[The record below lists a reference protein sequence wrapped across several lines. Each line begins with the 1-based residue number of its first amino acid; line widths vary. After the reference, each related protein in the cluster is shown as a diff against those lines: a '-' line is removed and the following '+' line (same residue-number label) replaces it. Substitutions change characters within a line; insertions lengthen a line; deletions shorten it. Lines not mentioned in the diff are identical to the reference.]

1 MENKNLSIFGYL
13 LNSNVDKDLIAL
25 KQGNNTLTHGEF
37 ISVIKKIADRLYLL
51 GVRKGDVVTIS
62 LPNIMEGLI
71 AFYAVNAVGAIAN
84 MVHPSLPNFKLLEI
98 QESTHSKLLIGLNS
112 QKAIGAKI
120 VCDKKDVDNSWTNL
134 LKKEATPINYNMENT
149 ISVYLHSGGTTDNPK
164 TIVLS
169 SKQFNGVAI
178 GLKYLFKD
186 GETKGFKALTVLPMF
201 HGFGLGAGMHATL
214 CLGMELVLV
223 PKFDRANTPSLL
235 LSEQINMLLGVP
247 IIYEAILAHPS
258 IQNTSDLSHL
268 KYCFVGGDKTPMDL
282 LSRFNAML
290 TKKNSQAKLC
300 EGYGLT
306 ECVSVCA
313 VNRNEKYRIG
323 SIGLPLEN
331 VTLGILGQENTFL
344 ESESIGE
351 ICISG
356 DTVMDRYLSYDISDC
371 FMEKDGKVW
380 LKTGDYGYR
389 DSEGYYYFVERKK
402 RIVKISG
409 VTVFPSEVELILRT
423 NFNVSNVFVK
433 PISKTNPRLKAFVV
447 LKKDAYVSAEELIE
461 YCSAHLMKW
470 AVPEQI
476 IFLDALPMTPV
487 GKVDKKNK
495 IFN

>member
-1 MENKNLSIFGYL
+1 MKKPSIFAYL
-13 LNSNVDKDLIAL
+13 EQANVDPNLIAL
-25 KQGNNTLTHGEF
+25 KQGSITLTHGQF
-37 ISVIKKIADRLYLL
+37 MQAIKSCADRLAKA
-51 GVRKGDVVTIS
+51 GINKGDVVTIS
-62 LPNIMEGLI
+62 LPNIVEGLI
-71 AFYAVNAVGAIAN
+71 SFYAVNAVGAIAN
-84 MVHPSLPNFKLLEI
+84 MVHPSLPNFKLMEI
-98 QESTHSKLLIGLNS
+98 QESTHSKLLIGLHH
-112 QKAIGAKI
+112 QKAKGLKI
-120 VCDKKDVDNSWTNL
+120 ECDKKDSACSWSSFMAQNA
-134 LKKEATPINYNMENT
+134 EPIEYNRSDS

-178 GLKYLFKD
+178 GLKTMFKK
-186 GETKGFKALTVLPMF
+186 GETEGFKALTVLPMF

-223 PKFDRANTPSLL
+223 PKFDKATTPSLIIK
-235 LSEQINMLLGVP
+235 EQINMILGVP
-247 IIYEAILAHPS
+247 VIYEAILNHPD
-258 IQNTSDLSHL
+258 IQNSSDLSCL
-268 KYCFVGGDKTPMDL
+268 KYCFVGGDKTPMEL

-290 TKKNSQAKLC
+290 TKKNSVSKLC

-313 VNRNEKYRIG
+313 VNRNDKYRIG
-323 SIGLPLEN
+323 SIGLPLDN
-331 VTLGILGQENTFL
+331 VTLGILSQENTFL

-351 ICISG
+351 ICIAG

-371 FMEKDGKVW
+371 FMEKDGKIW
-380 LKTGDYGYR
+380 LRTGDYGYR

-423 NFNVSNVFVK
+423 NYNVANVFVK

-447 LKKDAYVSAEELIE
+447 LKKDAYVSQEELIE

-476 IFLDALPMTPV
+476 VFLDALPMTPV